1 MSINHNLEILTDKQK
16 SDLELA
22 KILCNNIDSL
32 KPFHVSKTNLTYNGE
47 KFYPINGYLVQFLV
61 DDIHLAIKGDF
72 DKHKTFML
80 ETVRSFFKDYDSGSK
95 SSTSLHELKTHTTAF
110 LKYYGFNSEI
120 IYPIYTDNVDFKY
133 YLEEL
138 SKSIEKGLSES

>member
-22 KILCNNIDSL
+22 KTLCNNINYL
-32 KPFHVSKTNLTYNGE
+32 KPSHVNKINLTYNGE
-47 KFYPINGYLVQFLV
+47 KFYPVTGYLVQFLV
-61 DDIHLAIKGDF
+61 DDVHLAIEGDF

-80 ETVRSFFKDYDSGSK
+80 ETVRSFFKDYDSSSK
-95 SSTSLHELKTHTTAF
+95 SSASLHELKMHTTAF

-120 IYPIYTDNVDFKY
+120 IYPIYTDNVDFKS

-138 SKSIEKGLSES
+138 NKSIEKGLSES

>member
-1 MSINHNLEILTDKQK
+1 MSINHNLETLTDKQK

-22 KILCNNIDSL
+22 KTLCNNIDSL
-32 KPFHVSKTNLTYNGE
+32 KPYHINKANLTYNGE
-47 KFYPINGYLVQFLV
+47 KFYPVNGYLIKFLV
-61 DDIHLAIKGDF
+61 DDIHLAIEGDF

-80 ETVRSFFKDYDSGSK
+80 ETVRLFFKDYDSGSK
-95 SSTSLHELKTHTTAF
+95 SSTSLYELKMHTTTF
-110 LKYYGFNSEI
+110 LKYYGFNSKI
-120 IYPIYTDNVDFKY
+120 NYPIYTDNVDFKS